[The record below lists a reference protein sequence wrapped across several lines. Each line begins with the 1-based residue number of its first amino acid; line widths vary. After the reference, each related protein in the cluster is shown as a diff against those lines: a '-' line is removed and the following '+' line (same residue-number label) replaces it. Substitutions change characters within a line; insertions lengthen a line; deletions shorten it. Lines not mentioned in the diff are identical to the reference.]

1 MSQPIQPK
9 GATPKLTKAE
19 KKARVAKVKKILVK
33 AYNRSRDFEALLP
46 TTARGALNQAQL
58 SAFLSRPENDGLVN
72 RIYAMTVI
80 PGVGFRTEDE
90 VANEL
95 NLVTIPT
102 IFVPRTPSRMRE
114 QMQTFPVPTDIEER
128 AREMGRQAQQEER
141 EQAREAVRIMRPRL
155 PEMERMRQED
165 EPALA
170 RAERTPAERQREARA
185 ELEFQVPPDI
195 AARFRRIREE
205 ESKKAKVKT
214 EGKEREKKE
223 KPRKKA
229 KQRQEE
235 ERREMEKAK
244 QRAEITKRVEK
255 KKMGEKIEEVAVSSS
270 SVPSIVSRVASR
282 LVPKRPQP
290 SSEERQRELREPA
303 QRLEQAIGEPQQ
315 AQVPIPQ
322 EEGLFTAEERQRIE
336 RERRETERMF
346 PPIPRSDTANVPADP
361 VANQISDSQTGTL
374 PQTASRPQPPRTTSS
389 TPAVRLPQLDQQS
402 INIISSKIPDP
413 KQRAIAEK
421 VLRGEVKPNNVDNI
435 IIRTIIR
442 ALGGSG
448 LVESITLGV
457 ITYIN
462 NKIGERR
469 TRQIMSEMASPITL
483 PQLTGEEARRA
494 ERRERERIAEEAEV
508 IVDLDALE
516 QFREIGTPAELAER
530 INFQSQDEGI
540 PIQDVTNRIW
550 QDVVDR
556 ALRQTM
562 ANNINVD
569 QTFQYLNDVRQVVSG
584 LNVNIPLLTQDSV
597 IEAIAQRTQEARNIQ
612 LAESAEVRGRRAE
625 RFLTGAG
632 TAGVAGGI
640 AGAVSGGMRGIAGR
654 TTAGGA
660 AGVGIAGG
668 IGGVAGG
675 AIGRGI
681 AGRKGERVGQV
692 VGGIAAGIAS
702 GYVAG
707 KEESKVQE
715 MPVEI
720 PDQVVQ
726 QEEPLKS
733 GSGKGTLRPKF
744 IIPSADIL
752 NKTDNEIQ
760 ADLDEFSAFDYVLPS
775 SEGTEGNI
783 SNNPLKRQAY
793 IQNELILNGGGVD
806 IPSQWGEEPM
816 ISVEEQKEQ
825 MIGDKLSPIP
835 ELKMGVVDEDISV
848 GFYTRKAQPNL
859 WNAGSIKL
867 DPLYYG
873 FTRATDLNDNVVKS
887 SLYGYQY

>member
-9 GATPKLTKAE
+9 GATPKLSKAE
-19 KKARVAKVKKILVK
+19 KTARVAKVKKILVE
-33 AYNRSRDFEALLP
+33 AYNRNRSQYDSLLP
-46 TTARGALNQAQL
+46 TTARGALNQASL
-58 SAFLSRPENDGLVN
+58 SAFLNRPENAGLVN
-72 RIYAMTVI
+72 RIYAMTAI
-80 PGVGFRTEDE
+80 PGVGFRTNSE
-90 VANEL
+90 VAGEL

-102 IFVPRTPSRMRE
+102 IFTQRTPSRMRE

-141 EQAREAVRIMRPRL
+141 EQAREAVRLMAPRL
-155 PEMERMRQED
+155 PEMERMRE
-165 EPALA
+165 EGERARE
-170 RAERTPAERQREARA
+170 RAERTPAQREREARA
-185 ELEFQVPPDI
+185 ELQFQVPPDI
-195 AARFRRIREE
+195 LARFRQIREA

-214 EGKEREKKE
+214 EGKQIEKKE
-223 KPRKKA
+223 KPKKKKA
-229 KQRQEE
+229 PS
-235 ERREMEKAK
+235 
-244 QRAEITKRVEK
+244 K
-255 KKMGEKIEEVAVSSS
+255 KKELGKKIEKTAVSSS

-282 LVPKRPQP
+282 LVPRRPPP
-290 SSEERQRELREPA
+290 SSEERQRIERQRELRESA
-303 QRLEQAIGEPQQ
+303 RRLEEAIGEQQQ
-315 AQVPIPQ
+315 AEVDIPIVQPPIP
-322 EEGLFTAEERQRIE
+322 EEERLFTPA
-336 RERRETERMF
+336 ETERMV
-346 PPIPRSDTANVPADP
+346 PSIPRSDTANVPADP

-374 PQTASRPQPPRTTSS
+374 PQTASRPQPARTASS
-389 TPAVRLPQLDQQS
+389 TPAITLPQLDQQS
-402 INIISSKIPDP
+402 INIISSKITDP
-413 KQRAIAEK
+413 RQRDIAEK
-421 VLRGEVKPNNVDNI
+421 VLRGKVNPNNVNDI

-448 LVESITLGV
+448 LMESITLGV

-469 TRQIMSEMASPITL
+469 TRQIMSEMESKITL
-483 PQLTGEEARRA
+483 PQLSGEQARRA
-494 ERRERERIAEEAEV
+494 EQIERERREMGAEV
-508 IVDLDALE
+508 VVDLDALE
-516 QFREIGTPAELAER
+516 NFRQIGTPSDLVERIVEISSAER
-530 INFQSQDEGI
+530 MPF
-540 PIQDVTNRIW
+540 QDVTDRVW
-550 QDVVDR
+550 TDVVDR

-562 ANNINVD
+562 ANNIDVD
-569 QTFQYLNDVRQVVSG
+569 QTYQYLQDVRQVVSG
-584 LNVNIPLLTQDSV
+584 MNVNIPLMTQDSV

-625 RFLTGAG
+625 SFLTGAG
-632 TAGVAGGI
+632 TAGVTGAITGAAVGGI
-640 AGAVSGGMRGIAGR
+640 QGIAGR
-654 TTAGGA
+654 TTAGTA
-660 AGVGIAGG
+660 VGLGLAGG
-668 IGGVAGG
+668 IGGAAGG
-675 AIGRGI
+675 AVGRKVG
-681 AGRKGERVGQV
+681 GRKGERVGQV
-692 VGGIAAGIAS
+692 VGGVGAGVIA
-702 GYVAG
+702 GYLAG
-707 KEESKVQE
+707 KEETKVQE

-744 IIPSADIL
+744 IIPSVDIL

-760 ADLDEFSAFDYVLPS
+760 ADLDEFSAFDFVLPS

-816 ISVEEQKEQ
+816 TSVEEQKEQ

-848 GFYTRKAQPNL
+848 GFYTRKAQPNI

>member
-9 GATPKLTKAE
+9 GATPKLSKAE
-19 KKARVAKVKKILVK
+19 MKQRVAKVKKILVK
-33 AYNRSRDFEALLP
+33 AYNRNRSSFTASLP
-46 TTARGALNQAQL
+46 TTARGDLNQASL
-58 SAFLSRPENDGLVN
+58 SAFLNRPENAGLVN
-72 RIYAMTVI
+72 RIYAMTAI

-90 VANEL
+90 VAGEL

-102 IFVPRTPSRMRE
+102 MFRPIERTPRQQVRPE
-114 QMQTFPVPTDIEER
+114 DYPEDDPVARDEERTRR
-128 AREMGRQAQQEER
+128 AREELRQERLRSMG
-141 EQAREAVRIMRPRL
+141 EQAREFG
-155 PEMERMRQED
+155 EQGEQ
-165 EPALA
+165 A
-170 RAERTPAERQREARA
+170 RARSERTPAQRVQEARA
-185 ELEFQVPPDI
+185 ELQFHLPPDI
-195 AARFRRIREE
+195 VARVRQMREA

-223 KPRKKA
+223 KPKKKKVSKSKKKEKEKQEEERQEILRA
-229 KQRQEE
+229 KQRQEITRRVQEESEE
-235 ERREMEKAK
+235 ERTLRLASEDRERAMLAADIERQQGLRDVG
-244 QRAEITKRVEK
+244 QRVQS
-255 KKMGEKIEEVAVSSS
+255 VATSSAS
-270 SVPSIVSRVASR
+270 APSFVSRVASR
-282 LVPKRPQP
+282 LVPRRPQ
-290 SSEERQRELREPA
+290 RV
-303 QRLEQAIGEPQQ
+303 
-315 AQVPIPQ
+315 QVPIPQ
-322 EEGLFTAEERQRIE
+322 EGLFTAEERQRMI
-336 RERRETERMF
+336 
-346 PPIPRSDTANVPADP
+346 PSIPRSDTANVPADP

-389 TPAVRLPQLDQQS
+389 TPAVILPKLDRQS

-413 KQRAIAEK
+413 RQRAIAEQ
-421 VLRGEVKPNNVDNI
+421 VLRGEVNPTNVDNI

-448 LVESITLGV
+448 LVESITLGF

-462 NKIGERR
+462 NKIGEKR
-469 TRQIMSEMASPITL
+469 TREIMRDMEPKITL
-483 PQLTGEEARRA
+483 PELTGEEARIA

-508 IVDLDALE
+508 VIDLDALE
-516 QFREIGTPAELAER
+516 QFREIGTPADLADR

-540 PIQDVTNRIW
+540 PIQDLTDRIW

-569 QTFQYLNDVRQVVSG
+569 QTFQYLQDVRQVVTG
-584 LNVNIPLLTQDSV
+584 LKVNIPLLTQDSV

-625 RFLTGAG
+625 RFVTGAG

-660 AGVGIAGG
+660 VGVGIAGG
-668 IGGVAGG
+668 LGGVAGG
-675 AIGRGI
+675 AVGRGI

-692 VGGIAAGIAS
+692 VGGLGAGALA
-702 GYVAG
+702 GYLAG

-715 MPVEI
+715 VPVEI

-744 IIPSADIL
+744 IIPSVDIL

-760 ADLDEFSAFDYVLPS
+760 ADLDEFSAFDFVLPS

-793 IQNELILNGGGVD
+793 IQNELILNGGGID
-806 IPSQWGEEPM
+806 IPSQWSEEPM

-873 FTRATDLNDNVVKS
+873 FTRATDLDDNVVKS

>member
-1 MSQPIQPK
+1 MSQPIQPR
-9 GATPKLTKAE
+9 GATPKLSKAE

-33 AYNRSRDFEALLP
+33 AYNRNRSSFGTSLP
-46 TTARGALNQAQL
+46 TTARGALNQASV
-58 SAFLSRPENDGLVN
+58 SAFLNRPENAGLVN
-72 RIYAMTVI
+72 RIYAMTAI
-80 PGVGFRTEDE
+80 PGIGFRTEDE
-90 VANEL
+90 VAGEL

-102 IFVPRTPSRMRE
+102 IFRPIERTPPTMTNINEEVAARDEERMRRGREELTQERLREMGE
-114 QMQTFPVPTDIEER
+114 QIPTIREEGER
-128 AREMGRQAQQEER
+128 ARE
-141 EQAREAVRIMRPRL
+141 IL
-155 PEMERMRQED
+155 
-165 EPALA
+165 
-170 RAERTPAERQREARA
+170 ERTPAQREREARA
-185 ELEFQVPPDI
+185 ELQFQLPPDI
-195 AARFRRIREE
+195 LARFRQIREE

-214 EGKEREKKE
+214 EGKQREKKE
-223 KPRKKA
+223 KPKKKKA
-229 KQRQEE
+229 P
-235 ERREMEKAK
+235 
-244 QRAEITKRVEK
+244 K
-255 KKMGEKIEEVAVSSS
+255 KKKELGKKIEQTAVSSS

-282 LVPKRPQP
+282 LVPKRPPP
-290 SSEERQRELREPA
+290 SSEERLQIERQRQLRQSA
-303 QRLEQAIGEPQQ
+303 QRLEEAIGEPQQ
-315 AQVPIPQ
+315 AEVDIPFVQPPILQ
-322 EEGLFTAEERQRIE
+322 EDRLFTPA
-336 RERRETERMF
+336 ETERMI
-346 PPIPRSDTANVPADP
+346 PSVPRSDTANVPADP
-361 VANQISDSQTGTL
+361 VANQINVSQTGTL
-374 PQTASRPQPPRTTSS
+374 PQTASRPQPPRTASS
-389 TPAVRLPQLDQQS
+389 TPAIRLPKLDRQS

-421 VLRGEVKPNNVDNI
+421 VLRGEVKPNNVDDI

-448 LVESITLGV
+448 LVESITIGF

-469 TRQIMSEMASPITL
+469 LNKIMGEIATPITL
-483 PQLTGEEARRA
+483 PQLTGEQAIIAESRERDRRA
-494 ERRERERIAEEAEV
+494 VGAET

-516 QFREIGTPAELAER
+516 QFREIGTPADLVER
-530 INFQSQDEGI
+530 IAEIASANRMSL
-540 PIQDVTNRIW
+540 QDVTDRVW

-556 ALRQTM
+556 ALRNTM

-569 QTFQYLNDVRQVVSG
+569 QTFQYLSDVRNVVTG
-584 LNVNIPLLTQDSV
+584 LNVNIPLMTQDSV
-597 IEAIAQRTQEARNIQ
+597 IEAIEQRTQEARNIQ

-625 RFLTGAG
+625 RFVTGAG
-632 TAGVAGGI
+632 TAGISGGI

-660 AGVGIAGG
+660 IGLGVAGG
-668 IGGVAGG
+668 VGGVAGG

-681 AGRKGERVGQV
+681 AGRKGEKVGQV
-692 VGGIAAGIAS
+692 VGGLGAGALA
-702 GYVAG
+702 GYIAG

-715 MPVEI
+715 IPVEI

-744 IIPSADIL
+744 IIPSVDIL

-760 ADLDEFSAFDYVLPS
+760 ADLDEFSAFDFVLPS

-783 SNNPLKRQAY
+783 SNNPFKRQAY
-793 IQNELILNGGGVD
+793 IQNELILNGGGID

-816 ISVEEQKEQ
+816 ISEQDQKEQ

-859 WNAGSIKL
+859 WNSGSIKL

-873 FTRATDLNDNVVKS
+873 FTRATDLNDNIVES